1 MIGGEVQTIYLV
13 KGAAEGSTPLNA
25 FDNALLAAG
34 IGDVN
39 LVKVSSIV
47 PPNARVVEDVPS
59 IPRGAFVPCVYVAKT
74 SLKPGEALVVG
85 IGVGIARDGF
95 GVIMEADGE
104 NAEQL
109 RAQIEGMV
117 EEAFRMRG
125 LNVERFL
132 LVMSEHRVSKI
143 GCAFAGA
150 VFW

>member
-13 KGAAEGSTPLNA
+13 KGAGEGNTPLNA
-25 FDNALLAAG
+25 FDNALLTAG

-59 IPRGAFVPCVYVAKT
+59 IPRGALVPCVYVAKT
-74 SLKPGEALVVG
+74 SLQSGQHLVVG

-95 GVIMEADGE
+95 GVIMEAEGE
-104 NAEQL
+104 SAEQL
-109 RAQIEGMV
+109 RVQIKNMV

-125 LNVERFL
+125 LKAERFM
-132 LVMSEHRVSKI
+132 LVICEHRVKKI